1 MLLSQH
7 DDAGCRADNAHTEQ
21 HPRYQ
26 HAGLPCV
33 AVAQQALEDHQYQ
46 HAEQAH
52 TEYCEHLVAQ
62 IISEKTGIPV
72 SELLPDT
79 KRAPVRPVDAKVFL
93 K

>member
-1 MLLSQH
+1 M
-7 DDAGCRADNAHTEQ
+7 DDNVIICRCQEITYGEIVKAIEDGCQ
-21 HPRYQ
+21 
-26 HAGLPCV
+26 GK
-33 AVAQQALEDHQYQ
+33 
-46 HAEQAH
+46 
-52 TEYCEHLVAQ
+52 YCEHLVAQ

>member
-1 MLLSQH
+1 M
-7 DDAGCRADNAHTEQ
+7 DDNVIICRCQEITYGEIVKAI
-21 HPRYQ
+21 
-26 HAGLPCV
+26 
-33 AVAQQALEDHQYQ
+33 EDG
-46 HAEQAH
+46 AISV
-52 TEYCEHLVAQ
+52 TGVKKRVGSGMGSCEHLVAQ

>member
-1 MLLSQH
+1 M
-7 DDAGCRADNAHTEQ
+7 DDNVIICRCQETTYGEIVKAI
-21 HPRYQ
+21 
-26 HAGLPCV
+26 
-33 AVAQQALEDHQYQ
+33 EDG
-46 HAEQAH
+46 AISV
-52 TEYCEHLVAQ
+52 TGVKKRVGQ

>member
-1 MLLSQH
+1 MQTLRSALL
-7 DDAGCRADNAHTEQ
+7 
-21 HPRYQ
+21 P
-26 HAGLPCV
+26 
-33 AVAQQALEDHQYQ
+33 
-46 HAEQAH
+46 
-52 TEYCEHLVAQ
+52 CEHLVAQ